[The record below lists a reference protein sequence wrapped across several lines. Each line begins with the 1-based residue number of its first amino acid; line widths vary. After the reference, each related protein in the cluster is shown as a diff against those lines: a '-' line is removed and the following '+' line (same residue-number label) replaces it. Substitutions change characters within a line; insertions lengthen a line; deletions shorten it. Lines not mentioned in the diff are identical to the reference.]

1 MVSIGVFSGLTGG
14 ILLTIISVL
23 CIAQKSATPN
33 LAQFPDVTVAAK
45 VGIGMVNA
53 LRNLNDA
60 PTGSVLKKVV
70 DFAIYARTD
79 LSDGRVTL
87 YINGPLPVDESEH
100 V

>member
-1 MVSIGVFSGLTGG
+1 
-14 ILLTIISVL
+14 
-23 CIAQKSATPN
+23 
-33 LAQFPDVTVAAK
+33 
-45 VGIGMVNA
+45 MVNA